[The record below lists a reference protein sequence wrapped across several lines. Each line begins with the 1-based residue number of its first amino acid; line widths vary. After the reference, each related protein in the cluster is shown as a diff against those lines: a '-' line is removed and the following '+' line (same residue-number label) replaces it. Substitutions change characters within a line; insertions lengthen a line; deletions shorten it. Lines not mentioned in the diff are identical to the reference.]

1 MILHILRNYLSY
13 NLLFKVLQNVYY
25 QWVEKVLN
33 IALEIQSKLKGNNK
47 GHN

>member
-33 IALEIQSKLKGNNK
+33 IALEIKSKLKGNNK
-47 GHN
+47 GNN

>member
-47 GHN
+47 GNN